1 MDNSELVT
9 GCKIHLVEQIHLED
23 VLTIS
28 NSVLFDLQVV
38 INTKLLYNSKY
49 ASGLLY
55 VSPSVNYNYKRKK
68 ISSWCLLKIDIEI
81 SFENFIDQFGLQL
94 IFILMDDVML
104 NGTMIYTG
112 IKCILLGQLL
122 GHTKNFLHYM
132 KLLIV
137 YFRYFVQHNSRVDQE
152 LVLGIRNIDSNKNPK
167 IIKSFIILNVC

>member
-38 INTKLLYNSKY
+38 INTKLLYNSKIKY
-49 ASGLLY
+49 APGLLY

-81 SFENFIDQFGLQL
+81 SFENFIDQFWSSTYSYPYG
-94 IFILMDDVML
+94 
-104 NGTMIYTG
+104 
-112 IKCILLGQLL
+112 
-122 GHTKNFLHYM
+122 
-132 KLLIV
+132 
-137 YFRYFVQHNSRVDQE
+137 
-152 LVLGIRNIDSNKNPK
+152 
-167 IIKSFIILNVC
+167 